1 MTSPRP
7 IYAGPPA
14 PVPGTGAGWAKV
26 ADALAKEMATDEIVR
41 VWIFQPLRRDGREW
55 GTAVVATAD
64 GEDRF
69 TVFTAKYMLLT
80 RGRAKGR
87 GKVEVNEVGAGPVD
101 VVQDAVRGVQA
112 RTGDGEPP
120 LAIDP
125 KLWFARDDDESA
137 AEA

>member
-1 MTSPRP
+1 MTSPQP
-7 IYAGPPA
+7 IFAGAMA
-14 PVPGTGAGWAKV
+14 PTPGTGPGWTKV
-26 ADALAKEMATDEIVR
+26 ADALEKEMASDDIVR
-41 VWIFQPLRRDGREW
+41 VWIFPPMRRDGREW

-80 RGRAKGR
+80 RGRARGQ
-87 GKVEVNEVGAGPVD
+87 GKVEVHEVGAGPVE
-101 VVQDAVRGVQA
+101 VVQDVVRGVQA

-120 LAIDP
+120 IAIDP
-125 KLWFARDDDESA
+125 KLWFARDDDEPP